1 MMTKEVRFLKGFP
14 RSSRLAGDLMT
25 YAGIVISV
33 NQESTVMTVI
43 FDMTTTQMI
52 SFQNSFG
59 LRRAKAGD
67 V

>member
-1 MMTKEVRFLKGFP
+1 MTF
-14 RSSRLAGDLMT
+14 
-25 YAGIVISV
+25 AGIVISV

-43 FDMTTTQMI
+43 FDMTTTLMI